1 MHQELTCRAIVP
13 GIAAGP
19 LIHADTGLSFMGGV
33 DAASGKVIDSH
44 HPLHGKDLSGS
55 ILALPSGRGSC
66 SGSLVIFE
74 LLMNGN
80 SPKALI
86 FQHRET
92 ILTFGVLLAEEL
104 FKRGI
109 PVVSVSEADFA
120 RLAGAP
126 HVKVDGENLTLS
138 DTAFLEVAHRVDL
151 PSLDASEMVITEADQ
166 ECLDGGD
173 SEARRI
179 ALRLILR
186 TAQLEG
192 ANSLID
198 VDMAHIDG
206 CFYQGPAGLDF
217 VRKMIELGAKV
228 KIPTTMN
235 ALCVDRR
242 TWRQSGVDTVIGE
255 ASDELADAYL
265 RMGVR
270 SSYTCAPY
278 LLKGAPKLGQ
288 QIAWGESNAVVFAN
302 SVLGARTLKYPDY
315 LDFLVS
321 LTGRAPNADCHVP
334 ERRHATL
341 RLDVETP
348 PAIDDAYFACLGY
361 HLGKISPHDIPVI
374 TGLEGLPVTHDHLKT
389 FGAAFATTS
398 AAPMFH
404 IVGITPEAPTVA
416 AATGS
421 AETRQV
427 VVSIASLGETYAEL
441 NTAMSAKPDLIALGN
456 PHFSLSE
463 IAMLASLCRGRKKAE
478 GLSMV
483 ITCGRE
489 VFEQAEAAGDAADVR
504 AFGGTFVNDTC
515 WCLIAGPVVGRSVRT
530 IATNS
535 GKYAHYGAALEDK
548 SFHLASLERCVEA
561 ACSGAIDTTR
571 PKWLSAEH

>member
-13 GIAAGP
+13 GVATGP
-19 LIHADTGLSFMGGV
+19 LIHANTGLSFMGGV

-44 HPLHGKDLSGS
+44 HPLHGKDLSGA

-80 SPKALI
+80 APAALI

-92 ILTFGVLLAEEL
+92 ILTFGVMLAEEL

-109 PVVSVSEADFA
+109 PVVSVSENDFA
-120 RLAGAP
+120 ALAHAK
-126 HVKVDGENLTLS
+126 HVKVDCTRLTIS
-138 DTAFLEVAHRVDL
+138 DDPFAKVEHRVDL
-151 PSLDASEMVITEADQ
+151 STLDTSDMVISEADQ
-166 ECLDGGD
+166 KCLDGAD
-173 SEARRI
+173 SEARRV

-206 CFYQGPAGLDF
+206 CFYQGPAGLAF
-217 VRKMIELGAKV
+217 VNKMLELDAKV
-228 KIPTTMN
+228 KVPTTMN

-242 TWRQSGVDTVIGE
+242 TWRADGVDAVIGK
-255 ASDELADAYL
+255 ASEELADAYL
-265 RMGVR
+265 QMGVC

-278 LLKGAPKLGQ
+278 LLKGAPKFGQ

-321 LTGRAPNADCHVP
+321 LTGRAPNADCHIA
-334 ERRHATL
+334 ERRQATL
-341 RLDVETP
+341 HIDLEMP
-348 PAIDDAYFACLGY
+348 AAIDDAYFACLGY
-361 HLGKISPHDIPVI
+361 HLGKVSPHDIPVI
-374 TGLEGLPVTHDHLKT
+374 TGLQSLPISHDHLKT

-404 IVGITPEAPTVA
+404 IVGITPEAPTVD
-416 AATGS
+416 AATGKMEPRCITVTS
-421 AETRQV
+421 SDLSV
-427 VVSIASLGETYAEL
+427 TYAEL
-441 NTAMSAKPDLIALGN
+441 NTATVRKPDLIALGN
-456 PHFSLSE
+456 PHFSLTE
-463 IAMLASLCRGRKKAE
+463 IEALAALCLGRKTAD
-478 GLSMV
+478 GVSMV
-483 ITCGRE
+483 ITCGRD
-489 VFEQAEAAGDAADVR
+489 VFEQAQAAGFVDDIR
-504 AFGGTFVNDTC
+504 AFGGTFINDTC
-515 WCLIAGPVVGRSVRT
+515 WCLIAGDVVGSSVRT

-535 GKYAHYGAALEDK
+535 GKYAHYGAALEGK
-548 SFHLASLERCVEA
+548 AFHLASLERCVDA
-561 ACSGAIDTTR
+561 AMTGEIDTR
-571 PKWLSAEH
+571 KPEWLYAR